1 MNLEAVT
8 DMKRKLAYLDLIF
21 VECGGD
27 NLAASFSPELVD
39 ASAYVLSPRDLGPL
53 AEARAF
59 CVGCWLSASAASSN
73 LCAVRILTRDAHIQ
87 YRLRNDTRSLTREHL
102 DLYAPARTIL

>member
-8 DMKRKLAYLDLIF
+8 HMKRKLAYLDLIF

-53 AEARAF
+53 AESLPPTQNALA
-59 CVGCWLSASAASSN
+59 SASAASPN